1 MTNSLEDK
9 ASLVTGIDFREKTM
23 FKV

>member
-9 ASLVTGIDFREKTM
+9 ASLVTGIDFREKTLY
-23 FKV
+23 KV